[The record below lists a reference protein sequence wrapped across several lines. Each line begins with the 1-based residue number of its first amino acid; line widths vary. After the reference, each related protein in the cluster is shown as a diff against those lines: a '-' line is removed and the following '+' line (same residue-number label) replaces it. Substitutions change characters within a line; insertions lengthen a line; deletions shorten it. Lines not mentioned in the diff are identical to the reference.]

1 MSWRLHLT
9 NQAIQHLDILN
20 GTPSVLAAWSRK
32 DRVAFYDLDS
42 GAALGERTFTDPTV
56 DSRQDD
62 SWQEFVGNLVA
73 PNKAYLPIVQTD
85 DVHIYTT
92 DDGRMRLYYDNA
104 SGLFLEN
111 DGKEVT
117 LEVKADSFQTIALD
131 RFLGLSALL
140 DDSGQL
146 HMYQQHIR
154 VGAFNLDLKT
164 DGDLRYALAISRGGG
179 AIFATDGTSLVITNT
194 SGQVR
199 KRMETHYFIGEM
211 TCSPDGKYVIT
222 SDIDTG
228 VLRIYRGT
236 DLTPLYQR
244 FAIDLLAS
252 ATQVQLIADLP
263 PWQVALS
270 ALTINNEGVIAF
282 AMAGVVCVSGIKS
295 MDNLPRPRRLL

>member
-32 DRVAFYDLDS
+32 DRVAFYDVDS
-42 GAALGERTFTDPTV
+42 GAALGERTFTNPTV

-62 SWQEFVGNLVA
+62 SWQEFVSNLVA

-85 DVHIYTT
+85 NVNIYTT
-92 DDGRMRLYYDNA
+92 DDGRMRLYYDNN

-111 DGKEVT
+111 DGKEVA
-117 LEVKADSFQTIALD
+117 LEVKAESFQTLALD

-154 VGAFNLDLKT
+154 VGAFNLELKT
-164 DGDLRYALAISRGGG
+164 DGDTRYALAISRGGG
-179 AIFATDGTSLVITNT
+179 AIFATDGSSIVITNT
-194 SGQVR
+194 SGQIR

-211 TCSPDGKYVIT
+211 TCSPDGKYIIT

-228 VLRIYRGT
+228 VLRVYRGT

-282 AMAGVVCVSGIKS
+282 AMAGVVCVSGIDS